1 MLKSIKIDDTAQKF
15 GTLNFVKLEI
25 IFLSRITFTS
35 YYITSNF
42 SLRFMHKLKY
52 RVNLELFT
60 QTQFKLR
67 QDILATTT
75 FH

>member
-25 IFLSRITFTS
+25 IFLSHITFTS

-52 RVNLELFT
+52 RANLELFT
-60 QTQFKLR
+60 QTQFKLM